1 MKIYSKINDLAFN
14 PATVITVGAF
24 DGLHLGHRKI
34 LERLAESARERNYRQ
49 IVVTFARHPQL
60 VLKDSGRAPL
70 KLLTSHEE
78 RMELFERYGVENVLL
93 IDFTHEFSEMPAARF
108 VKEFLFEKVGFRRI
122 IIGYDHLF
130 GKNREGNETL
140 LLRMGQMLGFDVE
153 KVDPFVF
160 GGQIISSSKVR
171 LALLDGRVE
180 QAAQWLGYPYSI
192 AGEVIYGEQLGRRL
206 GYPTANINPDES
218 LKLFPKDGIYLVKS
232 EIDGQM
238 KHGMANLG
246 IRPTVGGEGA
256 RRLEVNYFDFA
267 GDLYGRTLRVEFEAR
282 LRDEKRFSSLD
293 ELVEQI
299 RRDEE
304 NCRMLIK

>member
-1 MKIYSKINDLAFN
+1 MKIYTNIHDLEYS
-14 PATVITVGAF
+14 PETVITVGAF
-24 DGLHLGHRKI
+24 DGLHLGHKKI
-34 LERLAESARERNYRQ
+34 LERLTESARERNYRHF
-49 IVVTFARHPQL
+49 VVTFARHPQL

-78 RMELFERYGVENVLL
+78 RMELFERYGVENVFL

-108 VKEFLFEKVGFRRI
+108 VQEFLFDNIGFRRI

-130 GKNREGNETL
+130 GKKREGNETL
-140 LLRMGQMLGFDVE
+140 LLRMGQLLGFDVE
-153 KVDPFVF
+153 KVEPFVF

-171 LALLDGRVE
+171 AALLEGRVE
-180 QAAQWLGYPYSI
+180 QAAQWLGYPYAIS
-192 AGEVIYGEQLGRRL
+192 GEVIYGEQLGRRL

-232 EIDGQM
+232 QIDGQL
-238 KHGMANLG
+238 KYGMANLG
-246 IRPTVGGEGA
+246 NRPTVGGQGA
-256 RRLEVNYFDFA
+256 RRLEVNYFDYA
-267 GDLYGRTLRVEFEAR
+267 GDLYGRTLCVEFESR